1 MVVFLN
7 LMGQTILAY
16 ISVFAFGI
24 MLNIPR
30 RTLNRAGIVG
40 ACAWLVYELVIVLT
54 QHFLDKNVDA
64 GYLEVN
70 QPHVVNEASGY
81 GTGQ

>member
-24 MLNIPR
+24 MLNNPR

-40 ACAWLVYELVIVLT
+40 LVLGW
-54 QHFLDKNVDA
+54 FM
-64 GYLEVN
+64 
-70 QPHVVNEASGY
+70 S
-81 GTGQ
+81 